1 MRKYIPRV
9 PPSYDKEFPD
19 FAVRDVEYFEED
31 AVRCFKVLLPATE
44 QVDQLLRRCAAVAQN
59 QKAEL
64 AEAEARKID
73 AERAARNPIKPE
85 LSAFSSPRK
94 KDADQHGVI
103 DARAELQRL
112 FELQREQ
119 AADAEEVWSGQ
130 VRVYAW
136 DEPVKLLAQ
145 ASSNPDRQLRDR
157 DQVLFDQLKKLGAF
171 RQVSRSQ
178 DMHFAVD
185 GLKALRGTQPHFGA
199 VIDLIEGQVRLALEL
214 EQPLRVPPVLLVG
227 APGVGKTHFTL
238 ELARCLARPL
248 HRHSFDAAHT
258 GDALTGSDR
267 HWANTEVG
275 LVFRAV
281 CLGERADPVILMD
294 EIDKTSNYRSSNPLA
309 PLHSLL
315 EPVTAC
321 AVVDISS
328 GIQFDTSHVLWVAT
342 ANDLTGLPE
351 PIQSRFRIFHIQP
364 PSAEQAIVLA
374 LTVASSVHC
383 RYPGFEAP
391 PRRLVVLLAHA
402 TPREQIQA
410 LEHAYATALANGRR
424 QLKRED
430 LPPDVLV
437 ADNERHRESGQEGY
451 LH

>member
-1 MRKYIPRV
+1 MRKYIPLV

-19 FAVRDVEYFEED
+19 FAVRDVEYFEEG
-31 AVRCFKVLLPATE
+31 AVRRFKVLLPATE
-44 QVDQLLRRCAAVAQN
+44 QVDQLLLRCATVAQS

-73 AERAARNPIKPE
+73 DEREARNAIKPD

-94 KDADQHGVI
+94 KDADQYGVI
-103 DARAELQRL
+103 DARAELRLQFDFQRG
-112 FELQREQ
+112 Q
-119 AADAEEVWSGQ
+119 AADAEKGGSGKVQ
-130 VRVYAW
+130 VYAW

-145 ASSNPDRQLRDR
+145 ASSNPDRQLRER
-157 DQVLFDQLKKLGAF
+157 DQALFDQLKKLGAF

-178 DMHFAVD
+178 DLHIALD
-185 GLKALRGTQPHFGA
+185 GLKALRDTQPHFGA
-199 VIDLIEGQVRLALEL
+199 VIDLIEGQVRLTLEL
-214 EQPLRVPPVLLVG
+214 DQPLRIPPILVVG

-238 ELARCLARPL
+238 ELARCLARPI

-258 GDALTGSDR
+258 SDALTGSDR

-281 CLGERADPVILMD
+281 CLGKRADPVILMD

-321 AVVDISS
+321 AVMDISS
-328 GIQFDTSHVLWVAT
+328 GIQFDASHVLWVAT
-342 ANDLTGLPE
+342 ANDLAGVPE
-351 PIQSRFRIFHIQP
+351 PIQSRFRIFHIQS

-374 LTVASSVHC
+374 QNVASSVHR

-391 PRRLVVLLAHA
+391 PRRLIVLLAHA

-410 LEHAYATALANGRR
+410 LEQAYGRALVNGRR
-424 QLKRED
+424 HLTRQD
-430 LPPDVLV
+430 LPMDVLGG
-437 ADNERHRESGQEGY
+437 DPGETSDDRC

>member
-9 PPSYDKEFPD
+9 PPSYDKKFPD
-19 FAVRDVEYFEED
+19 FALRDVEYFND
-31 AVRCFKVLLPATE
+31 GAARSFKLLLPATE
-44 QVDQLLRRCAAVAQN
+44 QVDQLLLQCASDARN
-59 QKAEL
+59 R
-64 AEAEARKID
+64 EAEFAEERARKID
-73 AERAARNPIKPE
+73 EERAARHASKPE
-85 LSAFSSPRK
+85 PSPFISPRK
-94 KDADQHGVI
+94 KDADQYGVI
-103 DARAELQRL
+103 DARAELRL
-112 FELQREQ
+112 QFDFQREQ
-119 AADAEEVWSGQ
+119 AADAEQGGSGKVQ
-130 VRVYAW
+130 VYAW

-157 DQVLFDQLKKLGAF
+157 DRVLFDQLKALGAF

-178 DMHFAVD
+178 DLQLARD
-185 GLKALRGTQPHFGA
+185 SLKALRDTQPHFGE
-199 VIDLIEGQVRLALEL
+199 VIDLIEGQVHLALEL
-214 EQPLRVPPVLLVG
+214 GHPLRIPPILIAG

-238 ELARCLARPL
+238 ELARCLARPI

-258 GDALTGSDR
+258 SDALTGSDR

-275 LVFRAV
+275 LVFRGV
-281 CLGERADPVILMD
+281 CLGKRADPVILMD
-294 EIDKTSNYRSSNPLA
+294 EIDKTSNYRSTNPLA

-328 GIQFDTSHVLWVAT
+328 GIQFDASHVLWVAT
-342 ANDLTGLPE
+342 ANDLAGVPE
-351 PIQSRFRIFHIQP
+351 PIQSRFRIFHIQS

-374 LTVASSVHC
+374 QNVASSVHR

-391 PRRLVVLLAHA
+391 PRRLFVLLAHA

-410 LEHAYATALANGRR
+410 LEQAYARALVNGRR
-424 QLKRED
+424 HLTRQD
-430 LPPDVLV
+430 LPMDVLGG
-437 ADNERHRESGQEGY
+437 DPGETSDDRC